1 MNEFENS
8 NIKTHTVEHNILFIR
23 FRITY
28 IQSSCSR
35 KLKKKK
41 ELHAHLFIKR
51 YSFWNN
57 YAYTLRKERKKIY
70 IYISPSPPR
79 MGRKRKTL
87 KELKDKR
94 WILPTWFHQ
103 LLETEVGSSQNNP
116 EEIVTL
122 SPFCLFSAVIFYRWF
137 YFGLTQ
143 AFSQRHF

>member
-57 YAYTLRKERKKIY
+57 YAYTLRKERKKKIY
-70 IYISPSPPR
+70 IYLPPPP
-79 MGRKRKTL
+79 G
-87 KELKDKR
+87 
-94 WILPTWFHQ
+94 W
-103 LLETEVGSSQNNP
+103 
-116 EEIVTL
+116 EENAR
-122 SPFCLFSAVIFYRWF
+122 P
-137 YFGLTQ
+137 
-143 AFSQRHF
+143 